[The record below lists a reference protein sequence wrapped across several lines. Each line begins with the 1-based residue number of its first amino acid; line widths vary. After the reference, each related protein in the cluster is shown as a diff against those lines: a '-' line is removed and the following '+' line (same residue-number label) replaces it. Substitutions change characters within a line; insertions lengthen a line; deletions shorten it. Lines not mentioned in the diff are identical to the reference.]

1 MCEGRV
7 TRGRGRPAVPM
18 PRLILYT
25 KPDCSLCDAAAEA
38 LARVRGRAPF
48 DLEVVDISGDPELRA
63 RYGERIPVVLV
74 DGEPVFDY
82 EVDEQELERMLSAAG
97 APS

>member
-1 MCEGRV
+1 
-7 TRGRGRPAVPM
+7 M
-18 PRLILYT
+18 PRLTLYT
-25 KPDCSLCDAAAEA
+25 KPDCPLCDAAAEA

-48 DLEVVDISGDPELRA
+48 DLEVVDIGPDPELRA

-74 DGEPVFDY
+74 DGELTFEY
-82 EVDEQELERMLSAAG
+82 EVDEQALEHRLSAAG